1 MAAGSIAAGL
11 VDGYVRGM
19 GLRRQMDRD
28 EEDRKDRE
36 EERAD
41 RTAMRE
47 RLRRQ
52 QAEDDA
58 LTAELRGVSRTT
70 DGWGQGY
77 DWARQ
82 NNAPLRDDEG
92 NLMPGTT
99 QVPRSS
105 RDILADSAQRASGT
119 GTLRGLQLGLQF
131 QQGVNSLDELQRQR
145 RREDA
150 SDARQTRLDAEA
162 ATDLASRRAREAM
175 ADRQA
180 RAVEGLRVARGMLGF
195 AGDDPKQ
202 LADVVKTMSA
212 LYENVPDGRKLAMTP
227 DGKMGL
233 VGPDQKW
240 VYSPVP
246 VTRKNIEDALAY
258 AERYI
263 DPNWAARE
271 QRDTE
276 RSYRGILADIAQR
289 ELDAKIGG
297 GYFNQRPAGTG
308 GESVRPIIDPN
319 DGTVTILG
327 RNGQPSHNIL
337 SGGVQVGLG
346 LTNSAWQKAQ
356 REAATAGVRAAIGK
370 DAQGRDRIAFI
381 GADGKPYDSVAEA
394 AKARPSAAGR

>member
-11 VDGYVRGM
+11 VDGFARGY
-19 GLRRQMDRD
+19 GLSRQAARD
-28 EEDRKDRE
+28 EEDRKDRA

-41 RTAMRE
+41 RAAARE

-52 QAEDDA
+52 QADEDA
-58 LTAELRGVSRTT
+58 VTEALRGVKRDVSSYGPSPE
-70 DGWGQGY
+70 DSDMYG
-77 DWARQ
+77 
-82 NNAPLRDDEG
+82 PLAGDLR
-92 NLMPGTT
+92 
-99 QVPRSS
+99 QVPRSQ
-105 RDILADSAQRASGT
+105 RDILADQARAVAGV
-119 GTLRGLQLGLQF
+119 GGLRGAQLGLQF
-131 QQGVNSLDELQRQR
+131 QQGVNSLDELRRQRQ
-145 RREDA
+145 REDA
-150 SDARQTRLDAEA
+150 SDARQTRLDAED
-162 ATDLASRRAREAM
+162 ATDRTSRRAREAM

-195 AGDDPKQ
+195 VGNDPKQ

-240 VYSPVP
+240 VYPPVP

-263 DPNWAARE
+263 DPNWAARD

-276 RSYRGILADIAQR
+276 REYKGVIARVAQNQ
-289 ELDAKIGG
+289 LDEQIRQ
-297 GYFNQRPAGTG
+297 GYYNQRPTG
-308 GESVRPIIDPN
+308 GSSSSGSTRNITNE
-319 DGTVTILG
+319 DGTVTVLN
-327 RNGQPSHNIL
+327 REGQPLHNIL

-356 REAATAGVRAAIGK
+356 REAAAAGVRTAIGK

-394 AKARPSAAGR
+394 AKARRPSAAGR